1 MRALMPLAHPRPAR
15 PTVFLLAFALAYAGG
30 VIGYLPLLTL
40 LLPLKIHAVAGAARI
55 PLLSLAAILGAIA
68 ASAGNVLF
76 GWLSDRSLARGGGRR
91 RWIAGGLV
99 ATIASYALV
108 AAAQSATAIV
118 LAIIA
123 FQLAIN
129 AVLAPLLPIMAD
141 EIADERKG
149 LAAGLLAL
157 GNPAAAFVS
166 ALLVSDETIADAT
179 RLALIPLVVAL
190 ALLPLLLL
198 RGAAS
203 SPPALAHAPR
213 LPRRDLLIAA
223 AARLLMQLANAALS
237 LYLLYVFESVAPG
250 ERPLQLARQVGTLLT
265 ICYVIPLPLA
275 LLVGRWSDR
284 VGRRQPFLVGA
295 GIVAVAGLVA
305 MALAGDTTA
314 AAVGFATYS
323 VGSAIF
329 LALHSAFAL
338 QLLPDPRWRGRDLG
352 LLNLTNTLP
361 ALIGPLLTWTLATP
375 QDFALLL
382 LVLAGLT
389 ALGTAAVTLVR
400 ARR

>member
-1 MRALMPLAHPRPAR
+1 MPLAHSRPAR

-118 LAIIA
+118 LAIMA

-198 RGAAS
+198 RGAAAS

-250 ERPLQLARQVGTLLT
+250 ERPLLLARQVGTLLT

-305 MALAGDTTA
+305 MALAGDTTS

-323 VGSAIF
+323 VGSAVF

-361 ALIGPLLTWTLATP
+361 ALIGPLMTWTLATP

>member
-1 MRALMPLAHPRPAR
+1 MPLPALSRPAR
-15 PTVFLLAFALAYAGG
+15 PTWFLLAFALANAGG

-40 LLPLKIHAVAGAARI
+40 LLPLKIHAVAGDARI
-55 PLLSLAAILGAIA
+55 PVLSLAAILGAVA

-76 GWLSDRSLARGGGRR
+76 GWLSDRSVARGGGRR
-91 RWIAGGLV
+91 RFVAGGLV
-99 ATIASYALV
+99 ATAVSYALV
-108 AAAQSATAIV
+108 AAAQGPVAIV
-118 LAIIA
+118 LAIVL

-141 EIADERKG
+141 EVADERKG
-149 LAAGLLAL
+149 VAAALLAL

-166 ALLVSDETIADAT
+166 ALLVADETMGDAT
-179 RLALIPLVVAL
+179 RLAIIPLLATL

-198 RGAAS
+198 RGEAGATAAPS
-203 SPPALAHAPR
+203 GAAM
-213 LPRRDLLIAA
+213 LPRRDLWIAA
-223 AARLLMQLANAALS
+223 AARLLMQLASSALS

-250 ERPLQLARQVGTLLT
+250 ERQLTLARQVGTLLT

-284 VGRRQPFLVGA
+284 AGRRKPFLLGA
-295 GIVAVAGLVA
+295 GAVAVAGLAA
-305 MALAGDTTA
+305 MALAGDTTGA
-314 AAVGFATYS
+314 AIGFGAYS

-338 QLLPDPRWRGRDLG
+338 QLLPDPRRRGRDLG
-352 LLNLTNTLP
+352 LLNLTNTIP

-382 LVLAGLT
+382 TVLAVLT
-389 ALGTAAVTLVR
+389 ALGTVAVMLVR